1 MEEIKG
7 FEDIADK
14 VEPWTP
20 SEEFLR
26 DFQKYMENSIRE
38 SKINAAK
45 ALISA
50 RDIVIF

>member
-1 MEEIKG
+1 MEDTKG
-7 FEDIADK
+7 FIELADK

-38 SKINAAK
+38 SKINEPK

-50 RDIVIF
+50 RDIIIF